1 VPVLRIHKA
10 RSSDISRV
18 NVDVLR
24 LPSKITTGQASF
36 ALYQEQ
42 PVDDKTLARQL
53 RIGLFSKDGSTL
65 SEVRALTF
73 DSTAGEA
80 RLRETTVVLALS
92 RTADAFNNQEI
103 ELRLEET
110 LPGTNQSVVY
120 RNYTLKLQK
129 PFGSDFDEF

>member
-1 VPVLRIHKA
+1 
-10 RSSDISRV
+10 
-18 NVDVLR
+18 
-24 LPSKITTGQASF
+24 
-36 ALYQEQ
+36 
-42 PVDDKTLARQL
+42 
-53 RIGLFSKDGSTL
+53 
-65 SEVRALTF
+65 
-73 DSTAGEA
+73 
-80 RLRETTVVLALS
+80 VVLALS